1 MVQTDPSIPF
11 SSAIVTLDVRRRL
24 KVPKAI
30 LDALGWIGAD
40 APGVL
45 TVEIVQ
51 LGQLRMWDQRQVAPK
66 LKSFEADLLEQD
78 SREAREALRS
88 LRDRHRE
95 VTLRPSDG
103 RVQLSE
109 PLHAIVEPTLK
120 PCLLYAELGEGFVE
134 LFSTRGR
141 LSRLRKNH
149 GPSLAL

>member
-1 MVQTDPSIPF
+1 MGQTDPRITF

-24 KVPKAI
+24 KVPKTI
-30 LDALGWIGAD
+30 LEELGWVGAD
-40 APGVL
+40 APRAL

-51 LGQLRMWDQRQVAPK
+51 LGQLRMWDQGRVASK
-66 LKSFEADLLEQD
+66 LQSFEADLLEQD

-88 LRDRHRE
+88 LRDRYRE

-109 PLHAIVEPTLK
+109 QLHAIVEPTLK
-120 PCLLYAELGEGFVE
+120 PCLLYAELAEGFVE
-134 LFSTRGR
+134 LFSSRGR
-141 LSRLRKNH
+141 LSRLRKSH